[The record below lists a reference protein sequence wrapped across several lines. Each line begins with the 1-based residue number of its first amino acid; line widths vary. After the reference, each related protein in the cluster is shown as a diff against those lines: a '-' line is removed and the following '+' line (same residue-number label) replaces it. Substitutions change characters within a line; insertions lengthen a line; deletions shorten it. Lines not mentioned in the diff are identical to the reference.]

1 MGEIKKNFIFS
12 SILTVSNYIF
22 PFIIFPYISRILGVE
37 NIGICNFVDSIIN
50 YFMLFSMMGIGV
62 VGVREIAAA
71 KSNRMELRRV
81 FTSLFF
87 LTLISTTIAIFVL
100 VFAVSY
106 VESLEPYRCLLYIGT
121 IKIFGNFLI
130 LDWLYRG
137 LEDFKYITYRTIAVK
152 ICYLISVFCF
162 VNTESDYYIY
172 YTLLCLMVA
181 LNSIFSCFRA
191 KDLLLL
197 KFKELRLKEYITPL
211 FTLGIYGFLTSL
223 YTTFNVVYLGVSSG
237 DVEVGYYATA
247 TKFFGV
253 IIAIYTAF
261 TTVMLPRMSAL
272 SSKDKKQ
279 EFIQLANKSVDLL
292 VLVTIPILMF
302 IFVFSREIIELFAGE
317 GYQGAILPL
326 RIVIILIFVI
336 GYEQILIILMLT
348 PLKKDKAILLNS
360 ILGAVVGIALNILLV
375 SRYGSIGS
383 SFVWVFSEIAVL
395 ISAQYFIFKYVNFK
409 FPYKLVIRNL
419 IYYIPFGVLCYIL
432 QENEE
437 VHSYVILLL
446 GGCLMVAYAFLVQN
460 LFLKNEIFIS
470 QKNRIKER
478 IKKGLV

>member
-1 MGEIKKNFIFS
+1 
-12 SILTVSNYIF
+12 
-22 PFIIFPYISRILGVE
+22 
-37 NIGICNFVDSIIN
+37 
-50 YFMLFSMMGIGV
+50 
-62 VGVREIAAA
+62 
-71 KSNRMELRRV
+71 
-81 FTSLFF
+81 
-87 LTLISTTIAIFVL
+87 
-100 VFAVSY
+100 
-106 VESLEPYRCLLYIGT
+106 
-121 IKIFGNFLI
+121 
-130 LDWLYRG
+130 
-137 LEDFKYITYRTIAVK
+137 
-152 ICYLISVFCF
+152 
-162 VNTESDYYIY
+162 
-172 YTLLCLMVA
+172 MVA